1 MADQQLCQSSERILK
16 LFLDES
22 VTNKAISLQ
31 LWFNRFGKLQFRLS
45 TAPSRRDN
53 RRTTSN
59 RDEGPAPVAN
69 RLPQKAPAQPQ
80 PTVTTRSTTA
90 ANKKRKTAPT
100 ISPVVESVRSAHEP
114 SPEIPRC
121 ASQQSQHALSFLDPN
136 ERDKQSSDEEG
147 SDEETIPG
155 LQESESIYTSPFF
168 NKNRFQALSSPQIS
182 ENKVSGG
189 HHLILSSVPDGHVL
203 TIVCNPL
210 TIVPGLI
217 RNESGNTWARRENGR
232 QSIIGQIYMPLNHLS
247 ACVTMTIVATVQANT
262 MMTPSH
268 KSPSD
273 PDDFTR
279 MIYVAYSFMLPY

>member
-1 MADQQLCQSSERILK
+1 MSAITKNVGWAIPSFLTRISSVLYKLQVMADQQLCQSSERILK

-69 RLPQKAPAQPQ
+69 RPPQKAPAQPQ

-121 ASQQSQHALSFLDPN
+121 ASQRSQHALSFLDPN
-136 ERDKQSSDEEG
+136 ERDKQPSDEEC
-147 SDEETIPG
+147 SDEETIPA
-155 LQESESIYTSPFF
+155 LQESESAYTSPF
-168 NKNRFQALSSPQIS
+168 
-182 ENKVSGG
+182 
-189 HHLILSSVPDGHVL
+189 L
-203 TIVCNPL
+203 TKTGFRHSHP
-210 TIVPGLI
+210 
-217 RNESGNTWARRENGR
+217 
-232 QSIIGQIYMPLNHLS
+232 
-247 ACVTMTIVATVQANT
+247 
-262 MMTPSH
+262 H
-268 KSPSD
+268 KSPRPMFQTFIS
-273 PDDFTR
+273 R
-279 MIYVAYSFMLPY
+279 

>member
-1 MADQQLCQSSERILK
+1 MTDQQQQLCQSSERILK

-45 TAPSRRDN
+45 TAPSRQDN

-121 ASQQSQHALSFLDPN
+121 ASQRGQHALSFLDPN
-136 ERDKQSSDEEG
+136 ERDKQSSDEEC
-147 SDEETIPG
+147 SDKETIPA
-155 LQESESIYTSPFF
+155 LQESESAYTSPFF
-168 NKNRFQALSSPQIS
+168 DKNRFQALSSPQIS
-182 ENKVSGG
+182 ETDVPDV
-189 HHLILSSVPDGHVL
+189 HQPLVTSVPQGHQFVP
-203 TIVCNPL
+203 ICNICVKPHKK
-210 TIVPGLI
+210 LI
-217 RNESGNTWARRENGR
+217 STKRGSKLVEYWLDIEPIKCWCYEENGCNC
-232 QSIIGQIYMPLNHLS
+232 IYNERRDDVLP
-247 ACVTMTIVATVQANT
+247 
-262 MMTPSH
+262 P
-268 KSPSD
+268 K
-273 PDDFTR
+273 PDD
-279 MIYVAYSFMLPY
+279 L